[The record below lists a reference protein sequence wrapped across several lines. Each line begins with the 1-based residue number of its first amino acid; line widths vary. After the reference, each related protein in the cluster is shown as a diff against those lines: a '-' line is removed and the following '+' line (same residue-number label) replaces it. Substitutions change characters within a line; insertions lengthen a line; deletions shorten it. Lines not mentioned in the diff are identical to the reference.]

1 MATLKEVAA
10 TQQIVTEVGLG
21 RALTELKTYI
31 DNKDTALGQRLDALL
46 GTTDATKVIDT
57 FNEIKAFLA
66 DYDSDDTLKSLLDA
80 VSAAVTAEQ
89 NRATAAEEALGER
102 VTTLENVAVMTSAQA
117 KTLFDGVFNPQ
128 NP

>member
-10 TQQIVTEVGLG
+10 TQQIVTEVVPG

-31 DNKDTALGQRLDALL
+31 DGKDTAIGQRIDALL
-46 GTTDATKVIDT
+46 GTTDATKIIDT
-57 FNEIKAFLA
+57 FKEIKDFLS

-80 VSAAVTAEQ
+80 VSSAVAAEQ
-89 NRATAAEEALGER
+89 IRATGAEEALGGR

-117 KTLFDGVFNPQ
+117 KTLFDGVFNA
-128 NP
+128 

>member
-10 TQQIVTEVGLG
+10 TQQIVTEEGLG

-31 DNKDTALGQRLDALL
+31 DGKDTAIGQRIDALL
-46 GTTDATKVIDT
+46 GTTDATKIIDT
-57 FNEIKAFLA
+57 FKEIKDFLS

-80 VSAAVTAEQ
+80 VSSAVAAERS
-89 NRATAAEEALGER
+89 RATGAEEALGGR

-117 KTLFDGVFNPQ
+117 KTLFDGVFNA
-128 NP
+128 

>member
-10 TQQIVTEVGLG
+10 TQQIVTEEGLG

-31 DNKDTALGQRLDALL
+31 DGKDTAIGQRIDALL
-46 GTTDATKVIDT
+46 GTTDATKIIDT
-57 FNEIKAFLA
+57 FKEIKDFLS

-80 VSAAVTAEQ
+80 VSSSVAAEQ
-89 NRATAAEEALGER
+89 SRATAAAESLGGR

-117 KTLFDGVFNPQ
+117 KTLFDGVFNA
-128 NP
+128 

>member
-10 TQQIVTEVGLG
+10 TQQIVTEEGLG

-31 DNKDTALGQRLDALL
+31 DGKDTAIGQRIDALL
-46 GTTDATKVIDT
+46 GTTDATKIIDT
-57 FNEIKAFLA
+57 FKEIKDFLS

-80 VSAAVTAEQ
+80 VSSAVAAEQ
-89 NRATAAEEALGER
+89 SRATGAEEALGGR

-117 KTLFDGVFNPQ
+117 KTLFDGVFNA
-128 NP
+128 

>member
-10 TQQIVTEVGLG
+10 TQQIVTEEGLG

-31 DNKDTALGQRLDALL
+31 DGKDTAIGQRIDTLL
-46 GTTDATKVIDT
+46 GTADATKIIDT
-57 FNEIKAFLA
+57 FKEIKDFLA

-80 VSAAVTAEQ
+80 VSSAVAAEQ
-89 NRATAAEEALGER
+89 SRATGAEEALGGR

-117 KTLFDGVFNPQ
+117 KTLFDGVFNA
-128 NP
+128 